1 MLLTSRFSHAIT
13 ALHVYYLVFSG
24 MVAVEMM
31 QFIVKTVAFF
41 AILGVATA
49 RPQTL
54 KEESVPLDTSRHWAV
69 LIAGSAEW
77 WNYRHQVR
85 NFDAFIDF
93 SF

>member
-1 MLLTSRFSHAIT
+1 
-13 ALHVYYLVFSG
+13 
-24 MVAVEMM
+24 MVAFEMM

-41 AILGVATA
+41 AVLCVATA

-54 KEESVPLDTSRHWAV
+54 KGESVPLDTSHHWAV

-93 SF
+93 PFWKNVCIV